1 MTRTLL
7 QTKELLELLKKDQK
21 RAYAKIR
28 AALDEAQGRTA
39 VAAEALDLGERT
51 MTRLLQEHPELRD
64 YASELRAR
72 HNVPGN
78 RGDVAIDP
86 AETRKRLEKGLPVRR
101 TQLAELAGVTRA
113 ALAAAV
119 KRALLDETDEGVTA
133 ASAKA
138 WLKARAERAK

>member
-1 MTRTLL
+1 
-7 QTKELLELLKKDQK
+7 
-21 RAYAKIR
+21 
-28 AALDEAQGRTA
+28 
-39 VAAEALDLGERT
+39 

>member
-1 MTRTLL
+1 VTRTLL